1 MFLQLL
7 LISVLFLGV
16 AFAGFAVKMI
26 FIKSGEFPETRV
38 GHSKALRKK
47 KIYCIKTEQKIID
60 NKIKKLK
67 QGEGPACSSC

>member
-7 LISVLFLGV
+7 LISIVFLGV

-26 FIKSGEFPETRV
+26 FVKSGQFPETRV
-38 GHSKALRKK
+38 GHNKALRKK

-60 NKIKKLK
+60 KNIKKMK
-67 QGEGPACSSC
+67 QGESPLCSSC